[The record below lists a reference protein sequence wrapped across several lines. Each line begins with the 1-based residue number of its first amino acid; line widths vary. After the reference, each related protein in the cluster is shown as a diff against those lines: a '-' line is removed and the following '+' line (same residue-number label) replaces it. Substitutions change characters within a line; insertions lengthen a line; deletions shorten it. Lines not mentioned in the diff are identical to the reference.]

1 MVTKVNPYDSGED
14 MAKLLNLLQT
24 MSAKWVYDIRMIV
37 KQAYDIRMIVKQVY
51 DIRMIVK
58 QAYDIRMIVK
68 QVYGISW
75 IHAINSLLFLDSADV
90 L

>member
-1 MVTKVNPYDSGED
+1 

-24 MSAKWVYDIRMIV
+24 MSAKRVYDIRFRMIV

-68 QVYGISW
+68 QVYDKQVYDIS
-75 IHAINSLLFLDSADV
+75 
-90 L
+90 